1 MCKFLAWIE
10 LMGGI
15 IKRIVQHIVRLHFAY
30 DGKEVV
36 TKKEKGRNLKLMV
49 FQLMNDLLY

>member
-1 MCKFLAWIE
+1 
-10 LMGGI
+10 MGGI